1 MYWYKRWKC
10 LIFRSLKSKLILR
23 LCIRLSFVR
32 LFILIN
38 YEWLFFIMK
47 YFTKSVANLW
57 TFRWFTL
64 KFTSLVKGTTRRPP
78 SHPKYSFKIWDRAG
92 FETWLQLVSV
102 ISTLKQILECSLF
115 GASSQST
122 VLCSHD
128 FQVNTIWW
136 YKTSLKFPAFAV
148 FEP

>member
-10 LIFRSLKSKLILR
+10 LIFRSSKSKLILR
-23 LCIRLSFVR
+23 LCIKLSFVR
-32 LFILIN
+32 LFILIK

-78 SHPKYSFKIWDRAG
+78 SHPKYSFKIWGQGSRSD
-92 FETWLQLVSV
+92 FNSFQLSV
-102 ISTLKQILECSLF
+102 RWGQFLNVLCSVH
-115 GASSQST
+115 SSQST

-128 FQVNTIWW
+128 FQVNLIWL
-136 YKTSLKFPAFAV
+136 YKTSLKFPAF
-148 FEP
+148 EP

>member
-10 LIFRSLKSKLILR
+10 LIFRSSKSKLILR

-32 LFILIN
+32 LFILIK
-38 YEWLFFIMK
+38 YEWLFYNMK
-47 YFTKSVANLW
+47 YFTKCVANLW

-78 SHPKYSFKIWDRAG
+78 SHPRYSFKIWGQGSRSD
-92 FETWLQLVSV
+92 FNSFQLSV
-102 ISTLKQILECSLF
+102 RWGQFLNVLCLVH
-115 GASSQST
+115 SSQST

-128 FQVNTIWW
+128 FQANLFWW
-136 YKTSLKFPAFAV
+136 YKTPLKFPAFAV